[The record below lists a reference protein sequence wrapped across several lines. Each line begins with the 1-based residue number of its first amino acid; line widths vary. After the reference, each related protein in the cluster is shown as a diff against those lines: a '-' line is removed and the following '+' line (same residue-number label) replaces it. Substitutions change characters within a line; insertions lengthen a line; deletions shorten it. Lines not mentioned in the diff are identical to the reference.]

1 MIGVRH
7 GAVLDTISILR
18 VIRPVGWY
26 EGIRGCFSVATF
38 LMALGKGRQPF
49 CDPVHVC
56 RDKDLGRTAYPSGY
70 DESKRQR
77 IVAVMSQDAEEALSC
92 T

>member
-1 MIGVRH
+1 MVR
-7 GAVLDTISILR
+7 GNPWLLQRRYFKSIED
-18 VIRPVGWY
+18 V
-26 EGIRGCFSVATF
+26 ESVATF

-77 IVAVMSQDAEEALSC
+77 IVAVMSQDAEEALSF